1 VFGFLLLMLAV
12 AGPASAASTDSLTAD
27 PSVQTSVDTDPV
39 SADATVSGD
48 GATVSADSP
57 VGSADAT
64 VSGDGATVSADSPV
78 GSADATVRGDGA
90 TVSADS
96 PVGSADVTLSGGD
109 TSAPNTYLQDPDAT
123 SRLPIGPAPA
133 SLAGPLSNNLLASV
147 RTTFSTSLSTWV
159 TADLEAAHAENTR
172 PSGSSGD
179 PFDPNSPDS
188 SLGLAPAP
196 TTYSG
201 HGAQAIL
208 AWVGLIALS
217 GLLWHL
223 LTTRS
228 RVPRGNSKILA
239 LPG

>member
-1 VFGFLLLMLAV
+1 VETSSAGSTGSETPSARRARALLVFSLVLGGVFGFLLLMLAV
-12 AGPASAASTDSLTAD
+12 AGPASAAATDSLTAD
-27 PSVQTSVDTDPV
+27 ASVQTSVDTDPV

-57 VGSADAT
+57 A
-64 VSGDGATVSADSPV
+64 
-78 GSADATVRGDGA
+78 
-90 TVSADS
+90 
-96 PVGSADVTLSGGD
+96 GSADVTLSGGD

-123 SRLPIGPAPA
+123 SRLRIRPAPA

-147 RTTFSTSLSTWV
+147 RTPFSTSLSTWV
-159 TADLEAAHAENTR
+159 TADLEATHAENTR

-188 SLGLAPAP
+188 SLGVAPAP

-201 HGAQAIL
+201 QGAQAIL

-223 LTTRS
+223 WTTRS